1 MATQTAKWLHERVEI
16 LPTGEKVHIEYDS
29 EGDTLEIFF
38 ASGSATGIELTDEIV
53 LRYDK
58 SSASPRS
65 LIFTSFSH
73 LIQDTVYGPESF
85 RLTGIESLGP
95 QQRDEILRILRT
107 PLVSH
112 FLQLSAVKLPYAQ
125 HPIPLTS
132 VRHLPL
138 AA

>member
-1 MATQTAKWLHERVEI
+1 MR
-16 LPTGEKVHIEYDS
+16 IEYDS

-38 ASGSATGIELTDEIV
+38 ASGSGTGIELTDEIV

-58 SSASPRS
+58 NNASPRS

-73 LIQDTVYGPESF
+73 LIQDTEYGPESF
-85 RLTGIESLGP
+85 RLTGIESLP
-95 QQRDEILRILRT
+95 LQQRDEILRILRM
-107 PLVSH
+107 PSVSH
-112 FLQLSAVKLPYAQ
+112 FLQLSAVKLPHTP
-125 HPIPLTS
+125 HPIPFTS

>member
-1 MATQTAKWLHERVEI
+1 MATQTAKWLQERVEI

-29 EGDTLEIFF
+29 EGDTLEVFF
-38 ASGSATGIELTDEIV
+38 ASGSATGIELTEEIV

-73 LIQDTVYGPESF
+73 LIQDTEYGPESF
-85 RLTGIESLGP
+85 RLTGIESLPP
-95 QQRDEILRILRT
+95 QQRYEILRILRM
-107 PLVSH
+107 PSVSH
-112 FLQLSAVKLPYAQ
+112 FLQLSAVKLPHIQ
-125 HPIPLTS
+125 HPIPFTS